1 MDLLDVAVLDEPAAA
16 ASLLD
21 PLRARILAALAE
33 PGSASSVAAGLGLP
47 RQQVNYHLRALESH
61 GLVTLVEER
70 PRRGLTERV
79 FRATASGY
87 VLSPAVLGGLAADPA
102 RTDRLSARYLV
113 ALASRTVRDVAALA
127 RGAARANQPLA
138 TLAID
143 TEITF
148 ASAAERAAF
157 ADDLAAAVR
166 ALAARYHAEGAP
178 GGRPHRLVVTAY
190 PTPTGVPDEQ
200 EIP

>member
-21 PLRARILAALAE
+21 PLRARILTALAE

-47 RQQVNYHLRALESH
+47 RQQVNYHLRALETH
-61 GLVTLVEER
+61 GLVTFVGER
-70 PRRGLTERV
+70 PRRGLTERL
-79 FRATASGY
+79 FRASAAGY
-87 VLSPAVLGGLAADPA
+87 VLSPAVLGDLAADPA
-102 RTDRLSARYLV
+102 RGDRLSARYV
-113 ALASRTVRDVAALA
+113 IALASRTVREVASLA
-127 RGAARANQPLA
+127 CGAARANQSLA

-157 ADDLAAAVR
+157 ADELAAVVR
-166 ALAARYHAEGAP
+166 SLAARYHAEGAP
-178 GGRPHRLVVTAY
+178 GGRPHRLVLAAY
-190 PTPTGVPDEQ
+190 PTPAPDEQ
-200 EIP
+200 ENP